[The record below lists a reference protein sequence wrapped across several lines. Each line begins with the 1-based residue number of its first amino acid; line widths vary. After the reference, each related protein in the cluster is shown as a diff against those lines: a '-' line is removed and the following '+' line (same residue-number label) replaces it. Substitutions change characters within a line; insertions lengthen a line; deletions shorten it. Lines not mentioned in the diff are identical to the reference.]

1 LHYLE
6 EDITKNW
13 PIQPEHLLA
22 TLLHPRLRDFAG
34 DILLKDQAIQLLQSS
49 VASCTSLSNDT
60 LSTCNTSSASSVD
73 TSTTLK
79 ESNILSSCF
88 DKPRSTKPVDDEVL
102 LWLKSDFDTEIINDD
117 LLSFWRRKKNEF
129 PTIASIARKVLSI
142 PAANTSVERL
152 FSSSKIIIGDKRTRL
167 SSEKIDKLM
176 FLKKNLASLKQ
187 MFDSKNGSTITL
199 KRKPDDIYEEED
211 DDDDCILKKY
221 KGVEEDD
228 YNLLM
233 DDYDSEEDGEEAN
246 L

>member
-1 LHYLE
+1 MHYLE

-60 LSTCNTSSASSVD
+60 LSTCNTS
-73 TSTTLK
+73 TTLK

-117 LLSFWRRKKNEF
+117 LLSFWRRKKMNF
-129 PTIASIARKVLSI
+129 QQLLVLLEKCYPYQQLTPRSKDYFL
-142 PAANTSVERL
+142 PA
-152 FSSSKIIIGDKRTRL
+152 
-167 SSEKIDKLM
+167 KL
-176 FLKKNLASLKQ
+176 LLVINV
-187 MFDSKNGSTITL
+187 
-199 KRKPDDIYEEED
+199 PD
-211 DDDDCILKKY
+211 
-221 KGVEEDD
+221 
-228 YNLLM
+228 
-233 DDYDSEEDGEEAN
+233 
-246 L
+246 